1 MHGIH
6 TNANANVMNCTN
18 ERTYDRMV
26 GTLGMYS
33 RDNNNNECFSNKLGN
48 IVVLVKVLNR
58 VQNKEIIHAR
68 NEEL

>member
-1 MHGIH
+1 MHGIY
-6 TNANANVMNCTN
+6 TKANANVMNCTN

-26 GTLGMYS
+26 GTLRMYN
-33 RDNNNNECFSNKLGN
+33 RDNSNNECFSNKLGN
-48 IVVLVKVLNR
+48 SVVLVMVLNR

>member
-6 TNANANVMNCTN
+6 TDANTNMMNCTN

-26 GTLGMYS
+26 GTLRIYN
-33 RDNNNNECFSNKLGN
+33 RDNNNNECFSNKLEN
-48 IVVLVKVLNR
+48 IVVFVMVLNR

-68 NEEL
+68 NEEF

>member
-18 ERTYDRMV
+18 GRTYDRMV
-26 GTLGMYS
+26 GTLGIYN

-48 IVVLVKVLNR
+48 IVVLVMVLNR

-68 NEEL
+68 N